1 MWFSILII
9 KVMKLNYWKKGES
22 RQEIITKT
30 LIPNKGNFEL
40 FASYFNLMDAKGL
53 SLYFKENSEL
63 KVEKIFRKNGFEYFI
78 LQHESF
84 NELLV
89 LPNENLENLTEK
101 IVSKI
106 NNCNKETDV
115 IKLVLNEME

>member
-1 MWFSILII
+1 
-9 KVMKLNYWKKGES
+9 MKLNYWTKDQT
-22 RQEIITKT
+22 RQEVITKT

-53 SLYFKENSEL
+53 SFQFKENSEL
-63 KVEKIFRKNGFEYFI
+63 QFAKLFKRNGFEYFV
-78 LQHESF
+78 LQQENF

-89 LPNENLENLTEK
+89 LPNENLEVLTAR

-106 NNCNKETDV
+106 NKCNQESDV
-115 IKLVLNEME
+115 IELVINEMK

>member
-1 MWFSILII
+1 
-9 KVMKLNYWKKGES
+9 MKLNYWKKGES